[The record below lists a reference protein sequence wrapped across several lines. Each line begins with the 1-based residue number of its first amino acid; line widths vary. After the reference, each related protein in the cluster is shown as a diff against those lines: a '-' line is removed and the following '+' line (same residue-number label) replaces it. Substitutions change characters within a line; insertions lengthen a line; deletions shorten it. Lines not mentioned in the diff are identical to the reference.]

1 MLPPSPKCILP
12 RVRTAAG
19 TFPPRTRLPPTVE
32 RPLKRALKWT
42 GRVLGGLVLVVFL
55 ALAGVYAVSEA
66 RMRRTYRVDPG
77 PVAVRTDAE
86 AVRQGAH
93 LAVTRGCTD
102 CHGADLGGKV
112 FIDDAPVARLAG
124 SNLTRGRG
132 GVAARYAAD
141 ADWVRAIRNGVAPDG
156 RALLF
161 MPSHEFNPL
170 GDEDVGA
177 LVAYIRSLPPVDSDL
192 PAPSVGPLGRALFLA
207 GQVPLLPAEL
217 IDHAAPRRAAPA
229 PGVTAEYGAYLAT
242 GCTGCHGAGF
252 SGGRIPGTPP
262 DWKAAANLTPD
273 PATGL
278 GRWTEQDFVRAM
290 RTGRRPDGSGI
301 DPLMPWKGLASMTDT
316 ELRALWAYLRTVPA
330 KPYGSR

>member
-1 MLPPSPKCILP
+1 M
-12 RVRTAAG
+12 
-19 TFPPRTRLPPTVE
+19 
-32 RPLKRALKWT
+32 KRALKWT
-42 GRVLGGLVLVVFL
+42 GRVLGGLVLLVALGL
-55 ALAGVYAVSEA
+55 AAVYGASEA
-66 RMRRTYRVDPG
+66 RMRRTYRVNPG
-77 PVAVRTDAE
+77 PVAVRTGAE

-132 GVAARYAAD
+132 GVAPRYAAD

-177 LVAYIRSLPPVDSDL
+177 LVAYIRALPPVDSDL

-229 PGVTAEYGAYLAT
+229 ARVTAEYGAYLAT

-262 DWKAAANLTPD
+262 DWKAAANITPD

-301 DPLMPWKGLASMTDT
+301 DPLMPWKALANMNDT

-330 KPYGSR
+330 KPRGGR